1 MKKII
6 KSIISM
12 ILVLGIMLSTAVTA
26 FAAYEIEEEYLSDLR
41 LIYANT
47 YTEAKQIFNNSKLE
61 GYEVLNHN
69 LNANSGE
76 IGVWLAYKVTTN
88 IDDAITDVAIMQM
101 GGGYSAANYQTMI
114 EQLRDEYLAMG
125 EVYLQAVDYF
135 AEAYVE
141 GDFLAESAYRQLN
154 FYAGFDKYP
163 EDRLGDLFTSGDLR
177 KNDLADLFFESN
189 ANVSEN
195 LRTLLA
201 MGVSYNDDGLNYLER
216 VGKLVA
222 KLGQEKGIKAFSDSD
237 VEIYVYS
244 DSELKTLSRMIA
256 PNIIVF
262 RSMLEELSVYER
274 SLEYTDN
281 DFTALEL
288 KYAEYKALAEK
299 LRAVYYIN
307 GQTLYDFCRGYAVDT
322 SDYSSLYPLAAA
334 LNEGQIAMTQLA
346 HYYDVVRYSMS
357 DYPETLI
364 NDEIARIE
372 ERYAEKPFDVYFGV
386 DRSLIENTF
395 ALTPNANRINAYD
408 NRNSLGDCL
417 FGGMNLSRATLAID
431 HGITNT
437 GLSIWAVVRAGGN
450 GSSEVAQSLSKKA
463 IDKLEADTLAA
474 LEELENSTIDGSIT
488 YGAYVEKMYK
498 QVLEVTGEN
507 LINDVKNAWNNANG
521 LVGKTM
527 AIVNAVYQFEL
538 PLGVFNLS
546 HMQGV
551 AMASVQVVM
560 EKMKSGQPEATA
572 ATASFFDLPLIRNGL
587 LIWGVYSSHGSAK
600 ALYDKIYNHY
610 HPKYEDI
617 PLIMVDAISTENGTK
632 YVKYDV
638 VREVWAKNGEYPAA
652 DLNAFEGERWN
663 ALYYTKNA
671 DAGKPLLA
679 EFDVS
684 NDINRP
690 DKGYSPVHRFGEV
703 ICYDLNKYNFSYK
716 SDMIFLSIEQS
727 QNQKQGAAEVPELTG
742 TMIGTGLLLLSG
754 GVGIIIG
761 AGGTLGVQ
769 KFFGR
774 KKRT

>member
-1 MKKII
+1 M
-6 KSIISM
+6 
-12 ILVLGIMLSTAVTA
+12 
-26 FAAYEIEEEYLSDLR
+26 
-41 LIYANT
+41 
-47 YTEAKQIFNNSKLE
+47 
-61 GYEVLNHN
+61 
-69 LNANSGE
+69 
-76 IGVWLAYKVTTN
+76 
-88 IDDAITDVAIMQM
+88 
-101 GGGYSAANYQTMI
+101 
-114 EQLRDEYLAMG
+114 
-125 EVYLQAVDYF
+125 
-135 AEAYVE
+135 
-141 GDFLAESAYRQLN
+141 N

-177 KNDLADLFFESN
+177 KNDIANLFFESN
-189 ANVSEN
+189 ASVSEN
-195 LRTLLA
+195 LRTLLT
-201 MGVSYNDDGLNYLER
+201 MGVSYNLDGLHYLER
-216 VGKLVA
+216 VGRLVA
-222 KLGQEKGIKAFSDSD
+222 EMGEGNGIKAFSDAE

-244 DSELKTLSRMIA
+244 DSELKALSRLIA

-262 RSMLEELSVYER
+262 RSMLEELAAYER
-274 SLEYTDN
+274 MLEYTDS

-288 KYAEYKALAEK
+288 KYAEYKAIAEK
-299 LRAVYYIN
+299 LRAVDYLN
-307 GQTLYDFCRGYAVDT
+307 GQTLYEFCLSYAVDT
-322 SDYSSLYPLAAA
+322 NDYSSLYPLAVA

-357 DYPETLI
+357 DYPEELI
-364 NDEIARIE
+364 NDEIASIE
-372 ERYAEKPFDVYFGV
+372 ERYVEKPFDVYFGV

-395 ALTPNANRINAYD
+395 ALTTNASRTNAYD
-408 NRNSLGDCL
+408 DSNALGDCL

-538 PLGVFNLS
+538 PLGIFNLS

-560 EKMKSGQPEATA
+560 EKMKSGLPEAKTA
-572 ATASFFDLPLIRNGL
+572 TTSFFDLPLVRNGL
-587 LIWGVYSSHGSAK
+587 LVWGVYSSCNTAK
-600 ALYDKIYNHY
+600 ALYKKIYNHY
-610 HPKYEDI
+610 HPKYDDV
-617 PLIMVDAISTENGTK
+617 PLIMVDAISTESGTK

-638 VREVWAKNGEYPAA
+638 VREAWAKNGEYPAA

-663 ALYYTKNA
+663 ALYYTKSP

-684 NDINRP
+684 NNINSP
-690 DKGYSPVHRFGEV
+690 GEGYSPVHRFGEV

-727 QNQKQGAAEVPELTG
+727 QHQKQGSAKAPELAG
-742 TMIGTGLLLLSG
+742 TIVGAGVILLSG

-761 AGGTLGVQ
+761 VGGTIAVN
-769 KFFGR
+769 KFSGR